1 MEPFFIFCSILVL
14 YSGYLTVIDLLKDL
28 TREAAPAPTTQRAV
42 ESVGKTIRAGHQG
55 SWDRIRAG
63 AGVEQF
69 PLLSRGAY

>member
-14 YSGYLTVIDLLKDL
+14 YSGYLTVIDLLGDL
-28 TREAAPAPTTQRAV
+28 TRESAPAPTKRRAV

-63 AGVEQF
+63 AGGGQF
-69 PLLSRGAY
+69 PLLSRGAF